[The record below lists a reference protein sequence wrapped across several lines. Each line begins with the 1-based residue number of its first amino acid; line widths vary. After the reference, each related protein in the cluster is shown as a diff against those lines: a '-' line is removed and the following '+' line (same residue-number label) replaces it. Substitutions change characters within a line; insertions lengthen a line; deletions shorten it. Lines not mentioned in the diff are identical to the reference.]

1 MVNALELSN
10 YILKNSDKELSNL
23 ELQKILYFIEVAYI
37 KKFDKHLIIDDFEA
51 WQYGPIIRSVYYEY
65 RNYGANSIDKPEDE
79 SLSRQL
85 TKEELEVIDSTII
98 ECNSKSYWE
107 LVEKSKK
114 RNGAWFHSFKDG
126 KKEICGYFQNGIYH
140 FKSKGTSLREI
151 PKAANLIFIARRQNG
166 LKQRGEM

>member
-1 MVNALELSN
+1 MVNALELSS
-10 YILKNSDKELSNL
+10 YILKNSVKGLSNL
-23 ELQKILYFIEVAYI
+23 ELQKIQYFTELAYI
-37 KKFDKHLIIDDFEA
+37 KKFNKHLIIDDFEA

-107 LVEKSKK
+107 LVEKS
-114 RNGAWFHSFKDG
+114 NSFKGG
-126 KKEICGYFQNGIYH
+126 KKEVINKDLIR
-140 FKSKGTSLREI
+140 KEAKGE
-151 PKAANLIFIARRQNG
+151 
-166 LKQRGEM
+166 

>member
-1 MVNALELSN
+1 MVNALELSS
-10 YILKNSDKELSNL
+10 YILKNSVKGLSNL
-23 ELQKILYFIEVAYI
+23 ELQKILYFTELAYI
-37 KKFDKHLIIDDFEA
+37 KKFNKHLIIDDFAA

-107 LVEKSKK
+107 LVEKS
-114 RNGAWFHSFKDG
+114 NSFKGG
-126 KKEICGYFQNGIYH
+126 KKEVINKDLIR
-140 FKSKGTSLREI
+140 KEAKGE
-151 PKAANLIFIARRQNG
+151 
-166 LKQRGEM
+166 